1 MSRRAM
7 NDIILRLKK
16 VNGQI
21 EGLIRM
27 IEREEGCEKVITQ
40 FQAAKAALDTT
51 YSLILDSNLKNCMK
65 INDSGNMEKIL
76 KLISKH

>member
-1 MSRRAM
+1 M